1 MVRKCQATRINGKQ
15 CNNKALNTSRVCH
28 LHHATRHVKK
38 PEKNCLLFHIHFLYG
53 LMKFGDQDFLKLD
66 NPNARGCWQ
75 HISDHIF
82 DQKVSNLAV
91 QSHANRYFKWMRKN
105 NLNSRED
112 VVSAMTKD
120 TKNVNR
126 GKYAVFLPHMHMF
139 LRFNQ
144 YTIGDMIHYF
154 TVVMVNDIPY
164 RMTVD
169 RPVRVDEAFRN
180 YSIADTFSVLQALDG
195 YHINNKGLAVRSS
208 PGCSELQQR
217 CLSSLG
223 LGAPTRPCNDM
234 PLVAMDLESYRC
246 LVATCV
252 DALDQSNSPWQ
263 GSAPL
268 VVDVCS
274 LIRNHTIKFPCV
286 SEEGLSQTSFTNLLN
301 DDYPVQEYCFGDMP
315 QVVDLDAPQCSQVAS
330 PQCSQVESPQCS
342 QVASPPCSQ
351 VASPPDVPEH
361 KVPIAHATDV
371 LKTPVTH
378 NYLTA
383 PRVMRYRFSSSL
395 QSLATSIHKRRV
407 GLYHMRQRVAKP
419 LARLNNVLNGMRNPR
434 YQTAQ

>member
-1 MVRKCQATRINGKQ
+1 MVRKCAATRANGKK
-15 CNNKALNTSRVCH
+15 CNNKALNTGRVCH
-28 LHHATRHVKK
+28 LHNPTRPVKK
-38 PEKNCLLFHIHFLYG
+38 PEKNCLLLHIHFLYG
-53 LMKFGDQDFLKLD
+53 LMKFGDPDFLKLD

-82 DQKVSNLAV
+82 EQKVSNLAV

-105 NLNSRED
+105 NCNSRED

-120 TKNVNR
+120 TKHVNR

-139 LRFNQ
+139 LRFNH
-144 YTIGDMIHYF
+144 YTVKDMIHYF

-164 RMTVD
+164 RLTED

-180 YSIADTFSVLQALDG
+180 YSIANTFTVLQALDG
-195 YHINNKGLAVRSS
+195 YHLNNKGLAMRSS
-208 PGCSELQQR
+208 PGCSELQEK

-223 LGAPTRPCNDM
+223 LRAPTRPCNDM

-252 DALDQSNSPWQ
+252 DALDDSNTPWQ
-263 GSAPL
+263 GSAPP
-268 VVDVCS
+268 VVDICS
-274 LIRNHTIKFPCV
+274 LIRNHSITFPSV
-286 SEEGLSQTSFTNLLN
+286 SEETSFTKLL
-301 DDYPVQEYCFGDMP
+301 DDDHPVGYCFVDMP
-315 QVVDLDAPQCSQVAS
+315 HVEDLCPHEYQEPEPYPDPPEEPQVSQEELKVN
-330 PQCSQVESPQCS
+330 QDE
-342 QVASPPCSQ
+342 
-351 VASPPDVPEH
+351 VPEH
-361 KVPIAHATDV
+361 KVPTTDV

-395 QSLATSIHKRRV
+395 RSLATSIHKRRI
-407 GLYHMRQRVAKP
+407 GLAQMRQRAAHMCAKVAEP
-419 LARLNNVLNGMRNPR
+419 LAHINNAVSGVRSHTT
-434 YQTAQ
+434 Q